1 MSPTSPDLSAVLPP
15 LICGTATFTSQYN
28 PDPYAL
34 PTTAIVHRALSLG
47 VRAFD
52 TSPYYG
58 PAEHLLGQALDTPC
72 VQEKFPRGDYFL
84 MTKVGRI
91 GASEF
96 DYSPQ
101 WVRQSVQKSLDR
113 LRTKYLDVVYCH
125 DVEFVTS
132 EEVLTA
138 VNELRKIRDESGVV
152 KYVGIS
158 GYPVET
164 LCERAEMILETTG
177 EPLDIVMS
185 YANFTL
191 QNTRLSAVALPRLQ
205 AAGVSVVP
213 NASVLGMGL
222 LRRIGVPIG
231 GQGDFHPSPT
241 ELRKAIQA
249 ASDWC
254 DSQGDRIEK
263 VAIRFAL
270 ENWMREGEP
279 VGSRGDPA
287 SGVPWKRE
295 TIEQLNATKLGV
307 SVMGV
312 SNVDELEE
320 TMRVWRSILDGLDN
334 GEQTAV
340 ESGRGSK
347 DRLWSLS
354 RQQEVRDLAHGV
366 RIRLGSWLNYSW
378 ASPAPGFIINRKSTI
393 DPNLPSVSAP
403 AASPNPYSEKGFA
416 PPLINAVDGN
426 QI

>member
-1 MSPTSPDLSAVLPP
+1 MSPTSPQLSALLPP

-34 PTTAIVHRALSLG
+34 PTTGIVHRALSLG

-58 PAEHLLGQALDTPC
+58 PAEELLGQALDTPF
-72 VQEKFPRGDYFL
+72 VQENFPRRDYFL
-84 MTKVGRI
+84 LTKVGRI
-91 GASEF
+91 SGSEF
-96 DYSPQ
+96 DYSAP
-101 WVRQSVQKSLDR
+101 WVRKSVQNSLER

-125 DVEFVTS
+125 DVEFVS
-132 EEVLTA
+132 PEEVLLA

-152 KYVGIS
+152 KYIGIS

-164 LCERAEMILETTG
+164 LCELAEMILEKTA

-191 QNTRLSAVALPRLQ
+191 QNTRLSSVALPRLQ
-205 AAGVSVVP
+205 AAGVSIVA

-222 LRRIGVPIG
+222 LRRVGVPIG
-231 GQGDFHPSPT
+231 GQGDFHPSPK

-270 ENWMREGEP
+270 ENWIRQGEP

-287 SGVPWKRE
+287 SGISWRRE
-295 TIEQLNATKLGV
+295 TIEQSNTTKLGV

-312 SNVDELEE
+312 SNLEELDE
-320 TMRVWRSILDGLDN
+320 TMRVWRSILDGLEN
-334 GEQTAV
+334 GERTAV
-340 ESGRGSK
+340 ESGRGLD
-347 DRLWSLS
+347 DRVWSLS
-354 RQQEVRDLAHGV
+354 RQKDVRELSNGV
-366 RIRLGSWLNYSW
+366 QVRLGSWFNYTW
-378 ASPAPGFIINRKSTI
+378 ASPAPGFRR
-393 DPNLPSVSAP
+393 
-403 AASPNPYSEKGFA
+403 
-416 PPLINAVDGN
+416 
-426 QI
+426 